1 MLRFTGHKH
10 LLLQVFD
17 SGVKQ
22 SPIPA
27 ISRRSLRG
35 GEELARDLVEEEE
48 EVMMSIMLMMIMMIM
63 MIIIKLMIM
72 VILMIIMMTTLAQ
85 ERRKKEEK
93 KEGAVE
99 KMKRLLRVDSDE
111 TDDLH
116 DKYR

>member
-1 MLRFTGHKH
+1 M
-10 LLLQVFD
+10 
-17 SGVKQ
+17 KQ

-35 GEELARDLVEEEE
+35 VEQQEQEEEE
-48 EVMMSIMLMMIMMIM
+48 E
-63 MIIIKLMIM
+63 
-72 VILMIIMMTTLAQ
+72 
-85 ERRKKEEK
+85 RGRKEGK

-116 DKYR
+116 DKYRCKS

>member
-1 MLRFTGHKH
+1 M
-10 LLLQVFD
+10 
-17 SGVKQ
+17 KQ

-35 GEELARDLVEEEE
+35 VEQQEQQEEEE
-48 EVMMSIMLMMIMMIM
+48 E
-63 MIIIKLMIM
+63 
-72 VILMIIMMTTLAQ
+72 
-85 ERRKKEEK
+85 RGRKEGK

-116 DKYR
+116 DKYRCKN

>member
-1 MLRFTGHKH
+1 MDFLKD
-10 LLLQVFD
+10 QIYQAFD
-17 SGVKQ
+17 GVKQ

-35 GEELARDLVEEEE
+35 EEGRGVEEAEEEE
-48 EVMMSIMLMMIMMIM
+48 E
-63 MIIIKLMIM
+63 
-72 VILMIIMMTTLAQ
+72 
-85 ERRKKEEK
+85 ERRRKEENK

-116 DKYR
+116 DKYRYKSS

>member
-1 MLRFTGHKH
+1 MTVVWEMNRVPDCPSSTSNGDQQAFAAHRK
-10 LLLQVFD
+10 VFD

-48 EVMMSIMLMMIMMIM
+48 E
-63 MIIIKLMIM
+63 
-72 VILMIIMMTTLAQ
+72 

-116 DKYR
+116 DKYRLHHQVEPGQGVLWTLT

>member
-1 MLRFTGHKH
+1 M
-10 LLLQVFD
+10 
-17 SGVKQ
+17 KQ

-35 GEELARDLVEEEE
+35 VEQQEQEEEDE
-48 EVMMSIMLMMIMMIM
+48 E
-63 MIIIKLMIM
+63 
-72 VILMIIMMTTLAQ
+72 
-85 ERRKKEEK
+85 RGRKEGK

-116 DKYR
+116 DKYRYRISTGTKVRYRISTGTKVEYKYRISTSTKIFETHPALFCE

>member
-1 MLRFTGHKH
+1 M
-10 LLLQVFD
+10 
-17 SGVKQ
+17 KQ

-35 GEELARDLVEEEE
+35 VEQQEQEEEE
-48 EVMMSIMLMMIMMIM
+48 DE
-63 MIIIKLMIM
+63 
-72 VILMIIMMTTLAQ
+72 
-85 ERRKKEEK
+85 ERGRKEGK

-116 DKYR
+116 DKYRYKS

>member
-1 MLRFTGHKH
+1 M
-10 LLLQVFD
+10 
-17 SGVKQ
+17 KQ

-35 GEELARDLVEEEE
+35 VEQQEQEEEDE
-48 EVMMSIMLMMIMMIM
+48 E
-63 MIIIKLMIM
+63 
-72 VILMIIMMTTLAQ
+72 
-85 ERRKKEEK
+85 RGRKEGK

-116 DKYR
+116 DKYRYKS

>member
-1 MLRFTGHKH
+1 M
-10 LLLQVFD
+10 
-17 SGVKQ
+17 KQ

-35 GEELARDLVEEEE
+35 EEGRGVGEEEE
-48 EVMMSIMLMMIMMIM
+48 EGEE
-63 MIIIKLMIM
+63 
-72 VILMIIMMTTLAQ
+72 
-85 ERRKKEEK
+85 ERGRKEEK

-116 DKYR
+116 DKYRCKTV

>member
-1 MLRFTGHKH
+1 M
-10 LLLQVFD
+10 
-17 SGVKQ
+17 KQ

-35 GEELARDLVEEEE
+35 VEQQEQEEEE
-48 EVMMSIMLMMIMMIM
+48 E
-63 MIIIKLMIM
+63 
-72 VILMIIMMTTLAQ
+72 
-85 ERRKKEEK
+85 RGRKEGK

-116 DKYR
+116 DKYRYKS

>member
-1 MLRFTGHKH
+1 M
-10 LLLQVFD
+10 
-17 SGVKQ
+17 KQ

-35 GEELARDLVEEEE
+35 VEQQEQEEEE
-48 EVMMSIMLMMIMMIM
+48 E
-63 MIIIKLMIM
+63 
-72 VILMIIMMTTLAQ
+72 
-85 ERRKKEEK
+85 ERGRKEGK

-116 DKYR
+116 DKYRYKS